1 MNKRTRQITV
11 QLNASD
17 LAELRDLTRL
27 FENLGYA
34 ASVDRTRMTVSTQM
48 PVFMLRELQE
58 HLEG

>member
-17 LAELRDLTRL
+17 LAELRGFTQL

-34 ASVDRTRMTVSTQM
+34 ASVDRTRMTVSTSM

>member
-11 QLNASD
+11 QLDASD

-34 ASVDRTRMTVSTQM
+34 ASVDRTRMTVSTSM